1 VSPSICDVLVA
12 RRSLPTHPGTDIP
25 MADIAEVGVTTQSVS
40 DLDEAV
46 FHRETWMTTWMTT
59 FPAVLTPYT
68 FASSCGRHWIQSSP
82 DDIRSSLTIEGGRAA
97 SSYFSRCFPQNTNT
111 FSPGVYPSGYYLA
124 TITEFTRIVGAADDR
139 LWQAYCCSR

>member
-1 VSPSICDVLVA
+1 
-12 RRSLPTHPGTDIP
+12 

-46 FHRETWMTTWMTT
+46 FHRATWMTK

-82 DDIRSSLTIEGGRAA
+82 DVTRSSQTIEGGRAA
-97 SSYFSRCFPQNTNT
+97 SSYFSRCFPQDTNT
-111 FSPGVYPSGYYLA
+111 FSPGVCPSGYYLA
-124 TITEFTRIVGAADDR
+124 TITEFTRIAGTTDDR
-139 LWQAYCCSR
+139 LWQGLCCGR